1 MKKNGNQKISWP
13 NKFIDLIV
21 VIAGVSIAFALTNW
35 QQNSQAEAKQHRY
48 LTLLRNDLVKDRDVL
63 TEDLKGLRVQI
74 HKCNRLLAL
83 TSEKNPKTDSLN
95 YFLSGIMSQA
105 TFSPNNFTFQAIG
118 QSGDISGI
126 DDVDLMRE
134 LSELYLGSYPS
145 IREVERIAL
154 NSFEEHIVGRI
165 VAGQGFG
172 PNEIK
177 EPGFAGLVSV
187 LNGMNGQRLSR
198 YEQAVKQINT
208 LLDRI
213 NPRLEE

>member
-1 MKKNGNQKISWP
+1 MKKNGNHKISWP
-13 NKFIDLIV
+13 NKLIDLIV
-21 VIAGVSIAFALTNW
+21 VIAGVTIAFALTNW
-35 QQNSQAEAKQHRY
+35 QQGSQAEAKQHRY

-63 TEDLKGLRVQI
+63 VEDMKGLREQI

-83 TSEKNPKTDSLN
+83 TKEKDPKPDSLN
-95 YFLSGIMSQA
+95 YLLTGIMSQA

-134 LSELYLGSYPS
+134 LSELYLGTYPS
-145 IREVERIAL
+145 IKEVERIAL

-165 VAGQGFG
+165 VSGKGFG
-172 PNEIK
+172 PKEIK
-177 EPGFAGLVSV
+177 EPGFDGLVSV
-187 LNGMNGQRLSR
+187 LNGLNGQRLSR
-198 YEQAVKQINT
+198 YEQAVKQINL